1 MVENTVTPVKKVT
14 MKPAEIIA
22 SSLYTNST
30 RVNIYAAA
38 DTKSKFLGYF
48 TKNIKVTVLEENGDW
63 VKVTSAT
70 FSGWAKRS
78 LFRSPSETELKVI
91 LRDADK
97 VIPYVLYTNKGRVN
111 VRLAGDKTAKFLGY
125 FGNNTK
131 VEVIGDGTEW
141 LNITSKYLTG
151 WSKKSDFREPK
162 PNEDAEVKIAK

>member
-1 MVENTVTPVKKVT
+1 MLTK
-14 MKPAEIIA
+14 KPAEVIA
-22 SSLYTNST
+22 DSLYTNST

-48 TKNIKVTVLEENGDW
+48 TKNIKVTVLEDKGDW
-63 VKVTSAT
+63 IKVTTAT

-131 VEVIGDGTEW
+131 VEVIGDGVEW
-141 LNITSKYLTG
+141 LNITTKNLTG

-162 PNEDAEVKIAK
+162 ANEDTEVKIAK